1 MYQSTRYITAVAAAS
16 ISPIAIAATEQEK
29 IGALVDGLVFFGGLF
44 ALAIFALVMR
54 LRDARSGLS
63 LEERQARL
71 KRRLPWVIGAMMGL
85 VVYSVLSF

>member
-1 MYQSTRYITAVAAAS
+1 MHKSPFFVVALAAS
-16 ISPIAIAATEQEK
+16 WISPIALAATEQEK

-54 LRDARSGLS
+54 LRDARAGLS

-85 VVYSVLSF
+85 VAYSVLSF